1 MARFYSQSLER
12 YKTQVFSATRS
23 EKNLRRAHVCVGKVW
38 VILLMVKCSGEFT
51 YSLTLK
57 HTNCSGYRL

>member
-23 EKNLRRAHVCVGKVW
+23 EKTHLELMFVWGK
-38 VILLMVKCSGEFT
+38 SGLF
-51 YSLTLK
+51 Y
-57 HTNCSGYRL
+57 